1 VIIKLIKFILVNTS
15 KLSLCLFLFFITILL
30 QVIILLITYKA
41 IWFILRRELKLIT
54 IIILI
59 LVITILVIV
68 ISLFKILM
76 VCIIGLN
83 LF

>member
-15 KLSLCLFLFFITILL
+15 KLSLCLFITILL